1 MACHAIRPWP
11 APVCRLRNVV
21 AFLIIAVVPV
31 ASISSG
37 AAAFPA
43 GEGTRFSGGTEL
55 RVPAPGPSPAVVAPA
70 RLSLRRENVRP
81 TLGVGV
87 GESGE
92 SGRADVA
99 GPFFAGA
106 GPGVYGAVLPALLCS
121 ALLVGVRFRA
131 LRRRIDQRA
140 RALEESE
147 ERFGMLAEVSLSG
160 VAIIRRGVLLEA
172 NERYYEMFG
181 YAPEE
186 LLGRDVL
193 PLTVAPDQLEAIR
206 ERGCLARP
214 CSFESTGLR
223 RDGSSFPLEFRSR
236 PFSYRGESAAGL
248 VVSDITARKLREA
261 ERTCLQERLQ
271 SLWNVARMVEADY
284 DELCEL
290 VLAEILRLTGSQYS
304 FFGFLNE
311 SGSAL
316 NVYAWSAE
324 AMEACAVRDGSR
336 KFPVGDGGLWTEAVV
351 GKKVVIN
358 NDYAQESPWKRG
370 LPQGHVPIARLLSV
384 PYIRDGRVHA
394 LATVANKPADYTEE
408 DAGQIEAFVGSVM
421 LLFDR
426 RKALEDRRI
435 SEERM
440 AMAFDAAS
448 DAVWDLR
455 FDTDEAY
462 LSPRWY
468 TMLGYEPYEFPFSRE
483 RILALIHPDDLDEF
497 VAQVRRHWDTG
508 EDYRSEYRMRTKD
521 GGWRWILSRGE
532 VVERD
537 YLGNPLRMLGTHV
550 DISCRK
556 GLEERLR
563 RREYDLK
570 KSQSIARLGSWHLD
584 LDSLT
589 TIWTEEL
596 RKMYGLSANDEPLP
610 YTELGRIFTPGGE
623 KRLSAALGRTI
634 SAGEPCE
641 LELRTRKRDGAQ
653 GWMWVRGEAELDDSG
668 AIIGLWGAFQDITER
683 KTLELE
689 RRRKDETYRK
699 ILDSLDAGVIVSD
712 SDTSIRILNPAVCS
726 IMGIPAEGLLGT
738 PGASILKDWSF
749 FREDGSAMPDE
760 ERPLFKALATGRSL
774 RRLVMGLRRYP
785 WSEML
790 WVLANAVP
798 LFEGG
803 RLVRVVVSF
812 VDITGL
818 KRAEE
823 ALRESEIR
831 YKTLHEAS
839 RGGIGIH
846 DNGLILDCNQGLCE
860 ISGYRVDE
868 MVGRDG
874 ALLIADQWREVVR
887 EKSNSGFEG
896 AYEVVGL
903 RKDGREYPLRLEVRN
918 IPYQG
923 RFVRAVEFRD
933 ITESKQAERAL
944 ILAKEAAEAANR
956 AKSEFL
962 ANMSHE
968 IRTPLN
974 GLMGMLQLL
983 ETSEPTAEQ
992 GRIIEIAQFSG
1003 ERLTRLLT
1011 DILDI
1016 SAIEAGKLALS
1027 PTPVDVCELVDSVVG
1042 LLAATTGQTRVALRS
1057 AVSPD
1062 VPGQVVGDEIRLRQI
1077 LFNLVG
1083 NGLKFTGQG
1092 AVSLEVHALRAGG
1105 PRRGLLFVVSDTGPG
1120 MADEHL
1126 ATAFETFGQVSQ
1138 GLTRPHQGA
1147 GLGLPIVKRIIDLMG
1162 GTLCVD
1168 SAPGQGTTVY
1178 VSLPLPP
1185 ARDSVRG
1192 ASSADETE

>member
-11 APVCRLRNVV
+11 VPVCRLRNVF
-21 AFLIIAVVPV
+21 AFLIIAVVLAVP
-31 ASISSG
+31 ASSG
-37 AAAFPA
+37 AAEFPA
-43 GEGTRFSGGTEL
+43 GEGARLPGATVCEAASGPLPAGIDPAPLPGTEK
-55 RVPAPGPSPAVVAPA
+55 
-70 RLSLRRENVRP
+70 EVRP
-81 TLGVGV
+81 PQNVGA
-87 GESGE
+87 GSFGAG
-92 SGRADVA
+92 GRADLV
-99 GPFFAGA
+99 GPFLAGT
-106 GPGVYGAVLPALLCS
+106 GLRLYGAVLPALLCS
-121 ALLVGVRFRA
+121 ALVFGVRFRA
-131 LRRRIDQRA
+131 LRRRVERRT

-172 NERYYEMFG
+172 NGRYYEMFG

-193 PLTVAPDQLEAIR
+193 PLTVTPDLLEAIR
-206 ERGCLARP
+206 EQGCLARP
-214 CSFESTGLR
+214 CSFESTGVR

-236 PFSYRGESAAGL
+236 PFSYRGEAVAGL
-248 VVSDITARKLREA
+248 VVSDITARKRREA

-290 VLAEILRLTGSQYS
+290 VLAEILRLTGSEYS
-304 FFGFLNE
+304 FFGFLDE

-316 NVYAWSAE
+316 NIYAWSAE
-324 AMEACAVRDGSR
+324 AMDACAVREGAR
-336 KFPVGDGGLWTEAVV
+336 KFPVADGGLWTEAVV

-358 NDYAQESPWKRG
+358 NDYARESPWKRG
-370 LPQGHVPIARLLSV
+370 LPDGHVPIARLLSV
-384 PYIRDGRVHA
+384 PYVRDGRVHA
-394 LATVANKPADYTEE
+394 LAAVANKAADYTEE
-408 DAGQIEAFVGSVM
+408 DARQIEAFVGSVM

-426 RKALEDRRI
+426 RRALEDRRI

-483 RILALIHPDDLDEF
+483 RILALIHPDDLDGF
-497 VAQVRRHWDTG
+497 VAQVRRHWDSG
-508 EDYRSEYRMRTKD
+508 EDYRSEHRMRTKD

-584 LDSLT
+584 LDTLT
-589 TIWTEEL
+589 TVWTEEL
-596 RKMYGLSANDEPLP
+596 RSMYGLSADDEPLP
-610 YTELGRIFTPGGE
+610 YTELGRMFTPGGE

-634 SAGEPCE
+634 TFGEPCE

-668 AIIGLWGAFQDITER
+668 EIIGLWGAFQDITER

-699 ILDSLDAGVIVSD
+699 ILDSLDAGVVVSD

-726 IMGIPAEGLLGT
+726 IVGIPAEGLLGT
-738 PGASILKDWSF
+738 PGASILKDWAF
-749 FREDGSAMPDE
+749 FREDGSVMPDE
-760 ERPLFKALATGRSL
+760 ERPLLRVLSTGRSS
-774 RRLVMGLRRYP
+774 RRVVMGLRRHP

-798 LFEGG
+798 LFEDGL
-803 RLVRVVVSF
+803 LVRVVVSF
-812 VDITGL
+812 VDITEL
-818 KRAEE
+818 KRAEG

-839 RGGIGIH
+839 RGGIGIY
-846 DNGLILDCNQGLCE
+846 DNGLVLDCNQGLCE
-860 ISGYRVDE
+860 ISGWRADE
-868 MVGRDG
+868 LVGRDG
-874 ALLIADQWREVVR
+874 LLLIAEQFREVVR
-887 EKSNSGFEG
+887 DRLHAGFEG
-896 AYEVVGL
+896 AYEAVGV
-903 RKDGREYPLRLEVRN
+903 RRDGGEYPLRLEVRKL
-918 IPYQG
+918 PYRG
-923 RFVRAVEFRD
+923 RIVRAVEFRD
-933 ITESKQAERAL
+933 ITESKLAESTL
-944 ILAKEAAEAANR
+944 IRAKEAAEAANR

-983 ETSEPTAEQ
+983 ETSQPTAEQ

-1011 DILDI
+1011 DVLDI

-1042 LLAATTGQTRVALRS
+1042 LLAATTGQTRVALHS

-1062 VPGQVVGDEIRLRQI
+1062 VPGRVVGDEIRLRQI
-1077 LFNLVG
+1077 LFNLVW

-1092 AVSLEVHALRAGG
+1092 TVSLEVHALRTAG

-1162 GTLCVD
+1162 GTICVD
-1168 SAPGQGTTVY
+1168 SSPGRGTSVY
-1178 VSLPLPP
+1178 VSLPLETV
-1185 ARDSVRG
+1185 RDSARG
-1192 ASSADETE
+1192 ASPADEAE